1 MTSVSNYDNAEKWK
15 KLLNDH
21 IHIHIVHVNVLKV
34 I

>member
-15 KLLNDH
+15 QLLNDH
-21 IHIHIVHVNVLKV
+21 IHAVHVNVLKV